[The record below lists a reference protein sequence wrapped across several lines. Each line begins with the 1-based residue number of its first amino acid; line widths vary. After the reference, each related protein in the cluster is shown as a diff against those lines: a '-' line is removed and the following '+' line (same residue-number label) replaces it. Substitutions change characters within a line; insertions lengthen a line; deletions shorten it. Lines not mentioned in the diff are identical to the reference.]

1 MKKNVEIEKN
11 IKEIAKNT
19 AARIE
24 EPYERKRAYAL
35 STAALSL
42 AKMLQSEGLSFSF
55 KHSLF
60 KIPSFS
66 QNFELADLYFDKI
79 RIDVRVTFDDKVF
92 YIPKTHKKYDATP
105 DLYVV
110 VKMEKDLSKMSV
122 EGFVYPKEIE
132 DAESVDEY
140 YAVPLKKLN
149 SMKGFKKAL
158 ETTEPKEAQI
168 EAGDH
173 QKAAELAVSF
183 IDGEISESE
192 KIFFIKHVVNCPLC
206 RERICEFSEFDTIIE
221 QVKKY
226 PELLDDGTLN
236 ILTGNVPSASEEKNE
251 PGILESGISD
261 SVLDLVKDA
270 ATLETGL
277 EAAETVV
284 EAAETGAVDLIAESE
299 QTMDDDLAS
308 LSEVDNEIPAD
319 ENNDEELQNLA
330 QNEEE
335 HEDSDDLSELE
346 ESGEELN
353 LTEPEEIPDFGDNSA
368 DLEPAENDSLEEEPV
383 EIANE
388 EQDLEKTEEP
398 ALLADNDELLLED
411 ESAPMELLEEEPEE
425 NTDFAAE
432 INEISEEPAQDVE
445 DSTLNADEEETLDPE
460 THDELE
466 LSDLELLDEHEEMIL
481 EESEPETPEET
492 HEEPIL
498 ELHEEVQEQIQEEPA
513 ELDNLTELEEDSEPL
528 DLVEHEEMPDF
539 SQETEEFSDF
549 SQEPA
554 AMEEETNSEELIL
567 DNNTEEIAEET
578 PENDVPEVIFEETPD
593 DILLETDEEP
603 EEITIE
609 PAEDPVEAAAEPD
622 SGFAG
627 VLEETQSENNEEQT
641 PEYAGIELI
650 DEDSTPSDEPAE
662 ESHPDEDVNPEIQ
675 GLLDDELMQLLSSD
689 DDSDENAE
697 SEAADDTDLDLIAE
711 SAEND
716 AEQPQE
722 EAIDTLYENDEAQV
736 DGENAQ
742 IDLTQDKNVSKNSGL
757 AKKLIAAAVLLFL
770 ITAGGVTALY
780 MNQSKQNT
788 NTEALP
794 DGDFPAQDGS
804 VLDAAANLPQ
814 NNNET
819 ATPMSQDLNKSITN
833 VFSDQPA
840 AITITKISWEVSQS
854 LANDDSFRNY
864 LQVAGKNLQMNLQND
879 LSYTTEINYN
889 PKVKVSFEITKEN
902 VIKRIQVTE
911 SSGSEQIDNVVLQS
925 IKETLK
931 YVNAPNIKDY
941 KGNYN
946 LSVVINF

>member
-1 MKKNVEIEKN
+1 M
-11 IKEIAKNT
+11 
-19 AARIE
+19 
-24 EPYERKRAYAL
+24 
-35 STAALSL
+35 
-42 AKMLQSEGLSFSF
+42 F
-55 KHSLF
+55 
-60 KIPSFS
+60 
-66 QNFELADLYFDKI
+66 
-79 RIDVRVTFDDKVF
+79 
-92 YIPKTHKKYDATP
+92 
-105 DLYVV
+105 
-110 VKMEKDLSKMSV
+110 
-122 EGFVYPKEIE
+122 
-132 DAESVDEY
+132 
-140 YAVPLKKLN
+140 
-149 SMKGFKKAL
+149 
-158 ETTEPKEAQI
+158 
-168 EAGDH
+168 
-173 QKAAELAVSF
+173 
-183 IDGEISESE
+183 
-192 KIFFIKHVVNCPLC
+192 
-206 RERICEFSEFDTIIE
+206 
-221 QVKKY
+221 
-226 PELLDDGTLN
+226 
-236 ILTGNVPSASEEKNE
+236 
-251 PGILESGISD
+251 
-261 SVLDLVKDA
+261 
-270 ATLETGL
+270 
-277 EAAETVV
+277 
-284 EAAETGAVDLIAESE
+284 
-299 QTMDDDLAS
+299 
-308 LSEVDNEIPAD
+308 
-319 ENNDEELQNLA
+319 
-330 QNEEE
+330 
-335 HEDSDDLSELE
+335 
-346 ESGEELN
+346 
-353 LTEPEEIPDFGDNSA
+353 
-368 DLEPAENDSLEEEPV
+368 
-383 EIANE
+383 
-388 EQDLEKTEEP
+388 
-398 ALLADNDELLLED
+398 
-411 ESAPMELLEEEPEE
+411 
-425 NTDFAAE
+425 
-432 INEISEEPAQDVE
+432 
-445 DSTLNADEEETLDPE
+445 
-460 THDELE
+460 
-466 LSDLELLDEHEEMIL
+466 
-481 EESEPETPEET
+481 
-492 HEEPIL
+492 
-498 ELHEEVQEQIQEEPA
+498 
-513 ELDNLTELEEDSEPL
+513 
-528 DLVEHEEMPDF
+528 EHEEMPDF

-554 AMEEETNSEELIL
+554 AMGEETNSEELIL
-567 DNNTEEIAEET
+567 DNNTEEIAEEP

-593 DILLETDEEP
+593 DILLETAEEP

-609 PAEDPVEAAAEPD
+609 PADEPVEAAAEPD

-675 GLLDDELMQLLSSD
+675 GLLDDELMQLLSSA

-742 IDLTQDKNVSKNSGL
+742 IDLTQDKNASKNSGL